1 MNKNITLAV
10 PESIL
15 RRVRHVAVAR
25 KTTVNGLVRRYL
37 DELAHGSSEVLG
49 VEQKKLRKKELQ
61 AVWAVVDSVGA
72 EIGTRPTR
80 KRTYGRSRLS

>member
-1 MNKNITLAV
+1 
-10 PESIL
+10 
-15 RRVRHVAVAR
+15 
-25 KTTVNGLVRRYL
+25 L

-80 KRTYGRSRLS
+80 KRTYGRSRLF

>member
-10 PESIL
+10 PESTL

-37 DELAHGSSEVLG
+37 NELAHGSSGTLDPER
-49 VEQKKLRKKELQ
+49 KKQRKKELQ
-61 AVWAVVDSVGA
+61 AIWSVMDHAGA
-72 EIGTRPTR
+72 EVGSRPSR
-80 KRTYGRSRLS
+80 KRTYARGRLS